1 MGQGSQLIVNGE
13 KTLPN
18 PFWNTIP
25 GQTNGPI
32 FWCVYAVCMLALLND
47 IDRVVFVIANL
58 AVVS

>member
-25 GQTNGPI
+25 GHTNGPI
-32 FWCVYAVCMLALLND
+32 FWCVYAVCMLALPND
-47 IDRVVFVIANL
+47 MIGL
-58 AVVS
+58 YS